1 MSASL
6 PRAAP
11 SVHSLPVRLALAP
24 INPTVGDV
32 HANAARIGEA
42 IERAASAGAHL
53 LATPE
58 LSVVGYPPKD
68 LLLHEGFVAEAMHVA
83 RSLASVAPNIQVVVG
98 CPWLN
103 EDASIANALLLLHQG
118 RVSAIYRKQL
128 LPTYDV
134 FDEDRYFRAA
144 DETVVIPV
152 EGLRVGLT
160 VCEDLWRGADAG
172 ALARYAG
179 KPDPVANA
187 ARAGADLLLNPSA
200 SPFVLGKGHAHRA
213 LLQAHAARHNL
224 AVAALNQ
231 LGGNDDLIFDGL
243 AAIYLPDPAA
253 HTGARLVGAGI
264 FSDDTVLL
272 DIPDDRAAWGSLPA
286 VPEPIDVLPPEHLLW
301 NALVLGV
308 RDYCRKTGFSRA
320 VLGVSGGI
328 DSALTACIAA
338 AALGP
343 NNVLAV
349 ALPSRFSSKG
359 SLDDAQRLC
368 ESLGVRL
375 VTTPIAHVHD
385 AAEATLADAFTS
397 LDLAPPDPNA
407 PDLALENVQ
416 SRARGLLLM
425 ALSNRTGSLLLTT
438 GNKSELAVGYC
449 TLYGDMNGGL
459 AVISDITKAQVYRL
473 SRWINEHPGACGFKA
488 PPIPPDTL
496 TKPPSAELRP
506 DQTDQDTLPP
516 YDVVDEIVARY
527 VEGRQSLAR
536 IAHETQFDAA
546 TIERIARLIDISEFK
561 RKQAAVGLKVSS
573 IAFGSGR
580 RMPIVQGWR
589 PRAT

>member
-1 MSASL
+1 M
-6 PRAAP
+6 
-11 SVHSLPVRLALAP
+11 RLALAP
-24 INPTVGDV
+24 INPTVGDLQ
-32 HANAARIGEA
+32 ANATRIAEA
-42 IERAASAGAHL
+42 IEHAAGAGAHL

-68 LLLHEGFVAEAMHVA
+68 LLLHEGFVAEAMHSA
-83 RSLASVAPNIQVVVG
+83 RSLAAIAPKLPVVIG

-103 EDASIANALLLLHQG
+103 DDASIANALLLLHDG
-118 RVSAIYRKQL
+118 RVEAIYRKQL

-144 DETVVIPV
+144 DETVVVSIR
-152 EGLRVGLT
+152 GMRVGLT

-187 ARAGADLLLNPSA
+187 ARAGADILLNPSA
-200 SPFVLGKGHAHRA
+200 SPFVLGKGHAHRR
-213 LLQAHAARHNL
+213 LLQSHAATHNL

-243 AAIYLPDPAA
+243 TAVYVPDAAA
-253 HTGARLVGAGI
+253 HTGARLVAAQV
-264 FSDDTVLL
+264 FADHTLLL
-272 DIPDDRAAWGSLPA
+272 DLPDDRAQWSTLPSA
-286 VPEPIDVLPPEHLLW
+286 PDPIDALAPEHLLW

-308 RDYCRKTGFSRA
+308 RDYCRKTGFARV

-343 NNVLAV
+343 QSVLAV
-349 ALPSRFSSKG
+349 AMPSRFSSQG
-359 SLDDAQRLC
+359 SLADAHALCDALALQRAIA
-368 ESLGVRL
+368 
-375 VTTPIAHVHD
+375 PIAKVHD
-385 AAEATLADAFTS
+385 AAEATLAESFVS
-397 LDLAPPDPNA
+397 LGVPPPNPEA
-407 PDLALENVQ
+407 PDLAMENVQ
-416 SRARGLLLM
+416 SRTRGLLLM
-425 ALSNRTGSLLLTT
+425 ALSNRTGALLLTT

-473 SRWINEHPGACGFKA
+473 SRWVNEHHATCGFKT

-516 YDVVDEIVARY
+516 YDVVDEIVERY
-527 VEGRQSLAR
+527 VEQRQSLVR
-536 IAHETQFDAA
+536 IAHETRLDPS

-580 RMPIVQGWR
+580 RMPIAQGWR
-589 PRAT
+589 QRAT